1 MKNNTNS
8 IYNENNNIILII
20 DIFKMII
27 MRIMKINRK
36 QQSYK

>member
-20 DIFKMII
+20 GIFK
-27 MRIMKINRK
+27 MRIMKIDRK

>member
-1 MKNNTNS
+1 MKNKTNS

-20 DIFKMII
+20 CIFKMII

>member
-8 IYNENNNIILII
+8 NYNENNNIILII
-20 DIFKMII
+20 GIFKMII

>member
-8 IYNENNNIILII
+8 IYNENKNIILII
-20 DIFKMII
+20 GIFKMII

>member
-1 MKNNTNS
+1 MKNSTNS

-20 DIFKMII
+20 GILKMII

>member
-8 IYNENNNIILII
+8 NYNENNNIILII
-20 DIFKMII
+20 GTFKMII